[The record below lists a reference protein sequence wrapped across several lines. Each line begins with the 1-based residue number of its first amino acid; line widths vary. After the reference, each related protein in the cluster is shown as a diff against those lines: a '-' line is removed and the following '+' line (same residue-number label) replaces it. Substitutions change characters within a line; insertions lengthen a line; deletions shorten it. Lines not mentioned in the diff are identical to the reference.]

1 MKNENPAPSPAF
13 LIDEARPE
21 DAEILAR
28 FNCAMATETEERKLN
43 PETVLKG
50 VRAIFAKR
58 ERGRYLVARS
68 GSEVVGQL
76 LLTLEWSDWRNGEI
90 WWIQSVY
97 VHPDHRNQGIY
108 KSLYRAVREE
118 AESRDD
124 VVGIRL
130 YVEHNNDRAQ
140 AVYKKLGMK
149 AGGYEVMEAMK
160 S

>member
-1 MKNENPAPSPAF
+1 MNINPDSSF
-13 LIDEARPE
+13 IHRIEAAQRC
-21 DAEILAR
+21 DAQTLAD
-28 FNCAMATETEERKLN
+28 FNCAMAMETEEKVLD

-50 VRAIFAKR
+50 VDAIFQKPG
-58 ERGRYLVARS
+58 RGRYLVAKTD
-68 GSEVVGQL
+68 EKVIGQL
-76 LLTLEWSDWRNGEI
+76 LLTVEWSDWRNGEI

-97 VHPDHRNQGIY
+97 VHPEYRGQGVY

-130 YVEHNNDRAQ
+130 YVEHNNDHAQ
-140 AVYKKLGMK
+140 TVYRKLGMQP
-149 AGGYEVMEAMK
+149 GGYEVMEFMK